1 MKNPDVEVRVEV
13 IQGHTYIYARSLV
26 GVGGL
31 PVGTAGKVMCLISS
45 GIDSPVATWRL
56 ARRGAVCV
64 GIHFSGRPETIDTSE
79 YLCDDI
85 AHVLEKT
92 GCFAKLFIAPIGEY
106 QREIASL
113 VPI

>member
-64 GIHFSGRPETIDTSE
+64 GIHFSGRPELLIQANISVMTLLMFLKKQD
-79 YLCDDI
+79 
-85 AHVLEKT
+85 V
-92 GCFAKLFIAPIGEY
+92 
-106 QREIASL
+106 SL
-113 VPI
+113 SFS